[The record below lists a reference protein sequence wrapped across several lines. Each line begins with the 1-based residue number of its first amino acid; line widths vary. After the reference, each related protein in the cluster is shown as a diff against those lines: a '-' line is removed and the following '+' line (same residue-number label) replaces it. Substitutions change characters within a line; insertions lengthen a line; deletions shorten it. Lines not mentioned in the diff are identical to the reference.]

1 MSDIASRLTTK
12 YQATIP
18 QPVREVLGLKSGD
31 VVRFEINERGVVNLR
46 KQQPFDA
53 EYARALSGTL
63 ASEWS
68 SDDDEAA
75 YRDL

>member
-18 QPVREVLGLKSGD
+18 QPVREALGLKSGD
-31 VVRFEINERGVVNLR
+31 VVRFEINESGVVCLR
-46 KQQPFDA
+46 KQQPFDV
-53 EYARALSGTL
+53 EYARALNGTL

-68 SDDDEAA
+68 SADDEAA